1 MRGEEAMRSDE
12 SLRVVLACA
21 LWLGACADDDHAAKE
36 EDTSNVFEAQ
46 AARGAALY
54 AKHCADCHGV
64 SGEGGD
70 GPRLVGLDQGALPLK
85 PPASRQ
91 VRNMDF
97 VTVADVAG
105 FVVANMPPGKAGSL
119 SNDEYLAILAFD
131 LKANGITLDEE
142 LSLDLAAELT
152 IPR

>member
-1 MRGEEAMRSDE
+1 MRSKE
-12 SLRVVLACA
+12 SLRVALVSA
-21 LWLGACADDDHAAKE
+21 LWLGACSDNGNGAKE

-46 AARGAALY
+46 AARGATLY
-54 AKHCADCHGV
+54 AKHCADCHGA
-64 SGEGGD
+64 SGEGGE
-70 GPRLVGLDQGALPLK
+70 GPRVVGLDEGALPLK

-91 VRNMDF
+91 VRDVDF

-105 FVVANMPPGKAGSL
+105 FAVENMPPGKGGSL

>member
-1 MRGEEAMRSDE
+1 MRSKV
-12 SLRVVLACA
+12 SLRVALLSS
-21 LWLGACADDDHAAKE
+21 LWLGACAGGDGKGMTKDEAQPTEND
-36 EDTSNVFEAQ
+36 FELQ

-54 AKHCADCHGV
+54 AKHCAVCHGA
-64 SGEGGD
+64 SGQGTD
-70 GPRLVGLDQGALPLK
+70 KAPRLVGLDQGALPEK
-85 PPASRQ
+85 PPPERQ
-91 VRNMDF
+91 LRDADF

-105 FVVANMPPGKAGSL
+105 FVVANMPLDQGGSL

-131 LKANGITLDEE
+131 LKANGINLDEA